1 MSPLL
6 FRVKGAFEALSSR
19 EQWMIA
25 IAGWI
30 AILGLGVAV
39 FIEPQGNALAQL
51 DALIM
56 QSEHTTQDLQALN
69 RLKQEKL
76 QFSPNTELEAEL
88 ERLNQT
94 LSSLDSEIARKVDGL
109 VSAAQM
115 SALMESVLRQ
125 SDRLTLMSMRSL
137 LPQKLIDTDDVGYY
151 MHPVEITLQGRYFD
165 IVDYLSALEA
175 LPVKYYW
182 RNVDYRVT
190 EYPIAEVT
198 IGVYTLG
205 ESPEFIGGI
214 DDVTQ

>member
-30 AILGLGVAV
+30 AILGVGVTV
-39 FIEPQGNALAQL
+39 FIEPLGNALAQL
-51 DALIM
+51 DAQIM
-56 QSEHTTQDLQALN
+56 QSEHTTQDLQTLN

-76 QFSPNTELEAEL
+76 QSSPNAELEAEL
-88 ERLNQT
+88 EKLNQT
-94 LSSLDSEIARKVDGL
+94 LSSLDNEIARKVDGL

-125 SDRLTLMSMRSL
+125 SDRLTLISMRSL

-151 MHPVEITLQGRYFD
+151 VHPIEITLQGRYFD

-190 EYPIAEVT
+190 DYPIAEVT

-205 ESPEFIGGI
+205 ESQVFIGGI
-214 DDVTQ
+214 DEVAQ

>member
-30 AILGLGVAV
+30 AILGLGVTV
-39 FIEPQGNALAQL
+39 FIEPLGNALAQL
-51 DALIM
+51 DAQIM
-56 QSEHTTQDLQALN
+56 QSEHTTQDLQTLN

-76 QFSPNTELEAEL
+76 QSSPNAELEAEL
-88 ERLNQT
+88 EKLNQT
-94 LSSLDSEIARKVDGL
+94 LSSLDNEIARKVDGL

-125 SDRLTLMSMRSL
+125 SDRLTLISMRSL

-151 MHPVEITLQGRYFD
+151 VHPIEITLQGRYFD

-190 EYPIAEVT
+190 DYPIAEVT

-205 ESPEFIGGI
+205 ESQVFIGGI
-214 DDVTQ
+214 DEVAQ